1 MRYEAIKVE
10 DAQPSSFDRRDG
22 CRWIDLAGATPRDE
36 LKRVH
41 APIANFRLVNVRRWL
56 AQLFRQCAL
65 RHAGVI
71 SPFPQES
78 AQPSITHCVLRP

>member
-41 APIANFRLVNVRRWL
+41 APIANFRLVNVRRRF
-56 AQLFRQCAL
+56 AQLFRQRAL
-65 RHAGVI
+65 RHASVI
-71 SPFPQES
+71 SPFAQKS
-78 AQPSITHCVLRP
+78 AHAAITHGVLRP